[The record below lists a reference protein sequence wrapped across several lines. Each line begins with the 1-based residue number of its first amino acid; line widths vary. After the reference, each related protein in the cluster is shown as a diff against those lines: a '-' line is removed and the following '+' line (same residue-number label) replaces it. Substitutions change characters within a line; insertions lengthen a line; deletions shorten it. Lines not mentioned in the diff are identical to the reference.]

1 MSPAAPGAQTA
12 HVPSWLHRGWRLIRK
27 DIGRKLTA
35 LALALLAWGVL
46 ENAVVGEHHLDLEV
60 QVVTSREQ
68 ADRERLSH
76 DAVYLV
82 VPSDLIVRD
91 AAPQRIHLSVK
102 GRPRDAMNDLS
113 MSAIVPFPP
122 EMLGAED
129 EIQWTIALERNTFK
143 SRSDLPQLTDFR
155 LSSGSLTVT
164 VARRATAQLTL
175 GSVNVTLTGRPH
187 EGHNFQESRIEVRP
201 NVVMV
206 NGPRRAIEE
215 LRADATRLRLAAIDI
230 DGRTS
235 TVRQNVGLAREL
247 LDDGV
252 QLAPAFVEVSIF
264 VVPEDI
270 TIDLVSVPVIYRNAE
285 SLAAKKLRPA
295 EATTTLDL
303 RVIGPPSE
311 LDRYQ
316 NQTALLA
323 QKIALIY
330 DWIDPAQPLQEPVRQ
345 RRVKVGVFKTG
356 LSDAVRVVDAQKLEE
371 PSIDYKLEPIP
382 GAP

>member
-1 MSPAAPGAQTA
+1 VRPAAPGPQTA
-12 HVPSWLHRGWRLIRK
+12 RLPSWLQRGWRLIRK

-82 VPSDLIVRD
+82 VPADLIVRD

-102 GRPRDAMNDLS
+102 GPRDDVTDLS

-129 EIQWTIALERNTFK
+129 EVQWTIALERNTFK

-164 VARRATAQLTL
+164 VARRAIAQLTL
-175 GSVNVTLTGRPH
+175 GSANVTLSGRPH
-187 EGHNFQESRIEVRP
+187 DGFNFQESRIEVRP

-206 NGPRRAIEE
+206 NGPRRAIEK
-215 LRADATRLRLAAIDI
+215 LRADATQLRLAAIDI

-235 TVRQNVGLAREL
+235 TVRQNVGLTREL
-247 LDDGV
+247 LDAGV
-252 QLAPAFVEVSIF
+252 LLAPAAVEVTIF
-264 VVPEDI
+264 VVPEDVA
-270 TIDLVSVPVIYRNAE
+270 IDLVSVPVIYRNAE
-285 SLAAKKLRPA
+285 SLTAKKLRPT
-295 EATTTLDL
+295 EATAALDI

-311 LDRYQ
+311 LDRYR

-323 QKIALIY
+323 QKIALVF
-330 DWIDPAQPLQEPVRQ
+330 DWVDPAQPLQEPVLQ
-345 RRVKVGVFKTG
+345 RRAKVAVFKSG
-356 LSDAVRVVDAQKLEE
+356 LSDAVRVVDAQKLDE
-371 PSIDYKLEPIP
+371 PSIDYKLEPITGTP
-382 GAP
+382 